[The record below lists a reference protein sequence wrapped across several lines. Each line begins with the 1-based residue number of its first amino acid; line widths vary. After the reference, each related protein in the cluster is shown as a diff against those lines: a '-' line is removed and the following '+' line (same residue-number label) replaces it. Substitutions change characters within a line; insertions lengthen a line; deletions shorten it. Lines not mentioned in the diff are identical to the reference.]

1 MWTILLLVVFA
12 VLLFLGS
19 TGTDGTEDTKHR
31 R

>member
-12 VLLFLGS
+12 VLLFLGA
-19 TGTDGTEDTKHR
+19 TGTEGTEDTKHR